1 MDSMRSCELNCKIS
15 KCLNRMCSDW
25 EEKPVKTNADW
36 VDMMFSATPPLMYT
50 AKRNRKVQ
58 ESEAFFSLTLPI

>member
-1 MDSMRSCELNCKIS
+1 
-15 KCLNRMCSDW
+15 MCSDW